1 MVKDFVKVID
11 IMSEEKFKSSIMIF
25 VQIVKNFILTYP
37 ESPLGQEL
45 LKGIINI
52 IKESGSRFDQELW
65 KTFITAISKLLDE
78 TLASSLLEDGKEEV
92 KRESDT
98 GDTRRSV
105 GSSSSRLSNLC
116 NTQSIQ
122 QLLLISSVE
131 NISEYYDSLE
141 YKDISKLLDKVKNSY
156 NLAHRFNM
164 NIERRVEVLKNG
176 SLKPINNVLP
186 GLIKQERQSLK
197 IYFFVIRKIYKNP
210 KDHLTKSEAAQ
221 MILSFS

>member
-1 MVKDFVKVID
+1 MVIDFVKIID

-25 VQIVKNFILTYP
+25 VQIVKNFILTNP

-45 LKGIINI
+45 LKGVINV
-52 IKESGSRFDQELW
+52 IKESGSKFDQELW
-65 KTFITAISKLLDE
+65 KTFINVISKLLDE
-78 TLASSLLEDGKEEV
+78 TLASSLLEDRKEEM
-92 KRESDT
+92 KRDNDT
-98 GDTRRSV
+98 TDTRRSI

-131 NISEYYDSLE
+131 NISEYYDTLE
-141 YKDISKLLDKVKNSY
+141 YKDISILLDKVKNSY
-156 NLAHRFNM
+156 DLAHRFNM

-176 SLKPINNVLP
+176 SLRPVNNVLP

-197 IYFFVIRKIYKNP
+197 IYFFVISKIYKSP
-210 KDHLTKSEAAQ
+210 KDHLTKSEASE
-221 MILSFS
+221 MILTFA